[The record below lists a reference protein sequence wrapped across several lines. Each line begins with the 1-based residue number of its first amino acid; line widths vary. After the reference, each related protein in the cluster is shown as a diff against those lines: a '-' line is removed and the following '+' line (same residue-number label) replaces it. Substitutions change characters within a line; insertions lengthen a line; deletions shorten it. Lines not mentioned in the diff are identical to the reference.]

1 MKIVC
6 GKCGKT
12 YEIPDERLKTFTSDV
27 ALPCKVCKEKIVI
40 KVQGDVNKD
49 AEKDNYLSGEALK
62 KRIFIRIKDLP
73 PMPQVAQ
80 KGRQVIADPQSSFKD
95 LAKVIETDQS
105 IATRVLKIAN
115 SPYYGVRGKV
125 TSIQHA
131 SVILGMKTLAE
142 LLTLACSSSVM
153 GTKLD
158 GYGLDSGD
166 LWKHSLTTAGCARS
180 LAQKKKPELAEDAFS
195 AGLIHDCGKLIL
207 DPYIL
212 ERRSFFD
219 DYMETSDRSFLEAE
233 RKVLGFDHAEIA
245 AEVCEKWQ
253 IPKQLTNAIAY
264 HHKPSSLRFSN
275 ELAFIVHVA
284 DSIAMMSG
292 IGVGVDGVKYEVD
305 QKAVESLSLD
315 QNQISLLMAE
325 SAEFVD
331 QTISSF

>member
-1 MKIVC
+1 MKITC
-6 GKCGKT
+6 SKCGKT

-27 ALPCKVCKEKIVI
+27 ALPCKVCKEKIII
-40 KVQGDVNKD
+40 KVEGGSDSETQKQD
-49 AEKDNYLSGEALK
+49 YLSGEALK
-62 KRIFIRIKDLP
+62 KRILIRIKDLP

-80 KGRQVIADPQSSFKD
+80 KGRKIIADPQSSFKD

-158 GYGLDSGD
+158 GYGQDSGD
-166 LWKHSLTTAGCARS
+166 LWRHSLTTAGCARS
-180 LAQKKKPELAEDAFS
+180 LANKKKPELAEDAFS

-212 ERRSFFD
+212 ERRPVFD
-219 DYMETSDRSFLEAE
+219 EYMETSQKSFLEAE
-233 RKVLGFDHAEIA
+233 KKVLGFDHAEIA

-264 HHKPSSLRFSN
+264 HHKPSALLHSN
-275 ELAFIVHVA
+275 ELAYIIHVA
-284 DSIAMMSG
+284 DSIALMSG
-292 IGVGVDGVKYEVD
+292 IGVGFDGVKYEVD
-305 QKAVESLSLD
+305 AKAVEFLNLD
-315 QNQISLLMAE
+315 QTQISLLMAE

-331 QTISSF
+331 KTMSSF